1 MTVRRRRAIVSSRFG
16 REPLDRG
23 RFRTCADERLTGS
36 CPTDGMPI
44 SKQSQNA
51 MRYTLLE
58 SFVHWQAALVAQ
70 LERHGQKSPAHWV
83 RANGLQ
89 LAVVFHSGWSPARL
103 AEHMTVGADGEPGRL
118 PS

>member
-1 MTVRRRRAIVSSRFG
+1 MTVRRRRAIVASRFG
-16 REPLDRG
+16 REPLDQG
-23 RFRTCADERLTGS
+23 RFRTCADGRLTGS
-36 CPTDGMPI
+36 RPTDAMPT

-58 SFVHWQAALVAQ
+58 SFVHWQAALVTQ
-70 LERHGQKSPAHWV
+70 LERHGQKPPAHWV
-83 RANGLQ
+83 RANGRQ

-103 AEHMTVGADGEPGRL
+103 AEHMTVGAEGAPSRL